1 MKVLSFHRLCAWIR
15 KNLKETVLLSFITGP
30 TLRKQNMQA
39 KEVNWVLNN
48 QRRLQVS
55 WQELIV
61 KLSDKR
67 TKCNHSY

>member
-1 MKVLSFHRLCAWIR
+1 MKVLSFHRLRAWIR

-39 KEVNWVLNN
+39 KEVNWVLNH

-55 WQELIV
+55 WRDV
-61 KLSDKR
+61 DCKAVR
-67 TKCNHSY
+67 